1 MVLRERSTAFALK
14 WALLI
19 LVLLGLLF
27 WGRAASA
34 APQACPGSEPSLV
47 TALDLR
53 QPHALPEPAPRTS
66 FRDPAFGRCVTR
78 VTDRAADVES
88 GDPSRGI
95 KNEYSRVQAWN
106 ADESFFLLRGLAGTW
121 YVWDA
126 STLRKVRKLPDE
138 VVTDPRWDATDP
150 RLLWAI
156 DGTRLLRV
164 DVTSGAVT
172 TKRDFAA
179 DFPGRTLSFVW
190 TRWEGSPSADG
201 RTWGLMAED
210 ENYEAFA
217 FLVYDL
223 AADRILATRD
233 VSAWPAARASDSVT
247 ISPSGRF
254 FLAQCEPC
262 PEGALGS
269 DASPCGLMVWN
280 ADLTNGRGLVRIIGH
295 GDVAYDA
302 SGREVFVY
310 QDVETD
316 EIAYVDLETG
326 ARTPLQ
332 AIDFS
337 ETPIGLHFSGRSL
350 LRPGW
355 AVVSTYDATRSSE
368 AWMDDSVFLVE
379 LKPNAG
385 IVRLAHTRSLVD
397 PSMEQDY
404 WPSPTRPRI
413 VT

>member
-1 MVLRERSTAFALK
+1 MVLREHSTAFALR

-19 LVLLGLLF
+19 LVLLGLLLS
-27 WGRAASA
+27 GRAASA
-34 APQACPGSEPSLV
+34 APQDCPGSEPSLV

-53 QPHALPEPAPRTS
+53 QPHTLPEPAPRTS

-106 ADESFFLLRGLAGTW
+106 ADESLFLLRGLAGTW

-138 VVTDPRWDATDP
+138 VVTEPRWDATDP
-150 RLLWAI
+150 HLLWAI

-172 TKRDFAA
+172 TKRDFAG
-179 DFPGRTLSFVW
+179 DFPGRTLTFVW

-262 PEGALGS
+262 PEGTLGS

-280 ADLTNGRGLVRIIGH
+280 ADLKNGRGLVRIIGH

-316 EIAYVDLETG
+316 EIAYVESRDGG
-326 ARTPLQ
+326 ADASPGDRLLADP
-332 AIDFS
+332 
-337 ETPIGLHFSGRSL
+337 HRSPL
-350 LRPGW
+350 LR
-355 AVVSTYDATRSSE
+355 T
-368 AWMDDSVFLVE
+368 
-379 LKPNAG
+379 
-385 IVRLAHTRSLVD
+385 I
-397 PSMEQDY
+397 
-404 WPSPTRPRI
+404 PSPPGVGRRLDVRRDTDLRGVDGRLRLPRGAEAGRGRRPPRAHAFARGS
-413 VT
+413 VDGAGLLGRAPRDGES